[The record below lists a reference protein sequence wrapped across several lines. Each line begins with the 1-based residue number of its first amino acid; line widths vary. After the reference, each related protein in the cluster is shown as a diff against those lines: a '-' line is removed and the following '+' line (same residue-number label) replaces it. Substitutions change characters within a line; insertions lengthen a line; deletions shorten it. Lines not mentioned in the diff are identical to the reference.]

1 MSDHAPPPP
10 HPLLDGLLS
19 ASVTELR
26 ARLEGGHRVT
36 ADALAG
42 QAFRG
47 VSLGL
52 PAFIERLTW
61 KTFCKTVH
69 RDAETGALR
78 GWNVRLEQTGVDG
91 PVVYQRKRGAP
102 VTFGHF
108 AVVDGPDGLLLDY
121 GQGGNGFDPTAMV
134 RDPVVALVQGSTEL
148 LLGRSEVAVGGLR
161 LRTPSYF
168 ALQPAGPLD
177 HTAKP

>member
-1 MSDHAPPPP
+1 MTDHPAPP
-10 HPLLDGLLS
+10 HHTLLDGLLS
-19 ASVTELR
+19 ASGAELR
-26 ARLEGGHRVT
+26 ERLEGGHRVT

-52 PAFIERLTW
+52 PAFVERLTW

-69 RDAETGALR
+69 RDPATGALR
-78 GWNVRLEQTGVDG
+78 GWNVRVEQTGVYG
-91 PVVYQRKRGAP
+91 PVVYQRKREAP

-108 AVVDGPDGLLLDY
+108 AVLDGPDGLVLDY
-121 GQGGNGFDPTAMV
+121 GRGGNGLDPTALV
-134 RDPVVALVQGSTEL
+134 RDPVVALVEGSIEL
-148 LLGRSEVAVGGLR
+148 LLGRSDVALGGLR

-168 ALQPAGPLD
+168 VLQPAGPLD
-177 HTAKP
+177 HDASP